1 VLNPADDLFIAELA
15 AHLPA
20 GTLRPPEPRHLEEPR
35 GRWRGAG
42 GVLALPRCT
51 GEVATILAR
60 CARRRVAV
68 VPRGGGTGLV
78 GGQVVPEGPAPVILS
93 LERMAAVRALHPEEN
108 AIVVEAGLTLAATRE
123 AARAAGRSFPLSLA
137 SEGSARIGGCLATNA
152 GGTGVLRWGS
162 ARDLCLG
169 LEAVMADGRVLGG
182 LKRLRKDNTGYD
194 LRQLLIGSEGTLGV
208 ITAAALRLV
217 APPASEATALLA
229 VAGPAAALELLG
241 RAEARATGCVSA
253 FELIAGAAF
262 GLLAATLPGVRLP
275 LDPVPDWAV
284 LVELGLPAGLDA
296 GNILAD
302 LWAEAAAAGLAGASV
317 IARSEAQRAELWHL
331 RERLPEAA
339 RRIGAVSNHDIALPL
354 GALPAFLSEA
364 EAAIGRIGP
373 FRLAPFGHLG
383 DGNLHYNVYPL
394 PGHGPGEAPE
404 SVRAALKRA
413 IHDLVD
419 AMGGSISAEHGIGR
433 LKVDDLERYGDPV
446 KVAAMRAIK
455 AALDPH
461 GILNPGAVL
470 RAGW

>member
-1 VLNPADDLFIAELA
+1 MLNPADDLFIAELA

-78 GGQVVPEGPAPVILS
+78 GGQVAPEGPAPVILS

-108 AIVVEAGLTLAATRE
+108 TIVVEAGLTLAATRE
-123 AARAAGRSFPLSLA
+123 AARAAGRRFPLSLA

-152 GGTGVLRWGS
+152 GGAGVLRWGS

-182 LKRLRKDNTGYD
+182 LRRLRKDNTGYD

-217 APPASEATALLA
+217 APPASEATALVA

-253 FELIAGAAF
+253 FELIAGA
-262 GLLAATLPGVRLP
+262 GLRPLPPRPPPCRSIPSPTGRSSSNSACP
-275 LDPVPDWAV
+275 PGSTPPTSSPTSAPRPRRR
-284 LVELGLPAGLDA
+284 GLSAR
-296 GNILAD
+296 
-302 LWAEAAAAGLAGASV
+302 AS
-317 IARSEAQRAELWHL
+317 S
-331 RERLPEAA
+331 PA
-339 RRIGAVSNHDIALPL
+339 RRPS
-354 GALPAFLSEA
+354 
-364 EAAIGRIGP
+364 GP
-373 FRLAPFGHLG
+373 NSGTCANASPR
-383 DGNLHYNVYPL
+383 
-394 PGHGPGEAPE
+394 
-404 SVRAALKRA
+404 RR
-413 IHDLVD
+413 
-419 AMGGSISAEHGIGR
+419 GGSGRSRTTTSPCRSVPCRPSCSRPRPRSPASAPSASPPSAISATATSTTTYIPCPATAR
-433 LKVDDLERYGDPV
+433 TRRPRPS
-446 KVAAMRAIK
+446 AR
-455 AALDPH
+455 P
-461 GILNPGAVL
+461 
-470 RAGW
+470 